1 MWGLI
6 PGSGRSPGGGHGD
19 PLQYSSLKNPMDTEA
34 WQAMVDRVAKS
45 WTRLKQVSTHAI
57 FSFILDVVQSFYQY
71 YGSSLWCFY
80 RVSQLFSKVMTLW
93 MVRTYI
99 SLSLHMC
106 SLVFGIKGISTNIS
120 GSISLPNFLS
130 DTVLKLQVTQPS
142 PDSVSPHLSEVTIL
156 CFVSPFLL
164 YILHPGLQDHHRVLC
179 ICFPSVK
186 EQNRMMP
193 FC

>member
-1 MWGLI
+1 
-6 PGSGRSPGGGHGD
+6 
-19 PLQYSSLKNPMDTEA
+19 
-34 WQAMVDRVAKS
+34 
-45 WTRLKQVSTHAI
+45 
-57 FSFILDVVQSFYQY
+57 
-71 YGSSLWCFY
+71 
-80 RVSQLFSKVMTLW
+80 MTLW

-193 FC
+193 FCWMTENTVLHILFTFLLVYRGRAFPVVFTPSWPEVEVLSYIEIYKIQMWIHKGC